1 MSIKTLYPESLTP
14 LMTRLD
20 ELGEKAIVSDL
31 IELFDPDGA
40 HNLGDDCAVV
50 DLGRDYLL
58 VTTDI
63 INRKTHIPEGAG
75 SRDVGW
81 HIAAI
86 NLSDIAAM
94 GGQPL
99 GMLFAFGLRGDAPVS
114 DLTEISEGIR
124 ECCSNY
130 AIPVLGGD
138 TKESD
143 VLTISGTA
151 IGTVPK
157 SEILWRKGA
166 KPGDI
171 IAMTGVLGKPMEW
184 FRAKDPHKA
193 QFLLRVVPRIREGRI
208 LAQSQ
213 AVTSCIDM
221 SDGLST
227 SLHHL
232 AKAGGVGL
240 EVDFNRLLFAQGL
253 SLEEKEHALH
263 LGGDY
268 ELLFTVSPDRAEH
281 VFNADFG
288 TSPITQVGEVT
299 EDTGVF
305 ILKDGATSQ
314 LPDKG
319 YEHFGGSA

>member
-1 MSIKTLYPESLTP
+1 MSK
-14 LMTRLD
+14 LD
-20 ELGEKAIVSDL
+20 ELGEKAIVANL
-31 IELFDPDGA
+31 VKLFDPDGA

-58 VTTDI
+58 VTTDM
-63 INRKTHIPEGAG
+63 INQRTHIPEGAE
-75 SRDVGW
+75 SRDIGW

-99 GMLFAFGLRGDAPVS
+99 GALFAFGLMNDTQFS
-114 DLTEISEGIR
+114 ELEEITQGIR
-124 ECCSNY
+124 DCCSNY
-130 AIPVLGGD
+130 AIQVLGGD
-138 TKESD
+138 TKESET
-143 VLTISGTA
+143 LTISGTA

-166 KPGDI
+166 RPGNI
-171 IAMTGVLGKPMEW
+171 VAMTGALGKTIEW
-184 FRAKDPHKA
+184 GRVRHPEKT
-193 QFLLRVVPRIREGRI
+193 QFLLRIVPRVREGRI

-227 SLHHL
+227 SLHHISRSSGCGL
-232 AKAGGVGL
+232 A
-240 EVDFNRLLFAQGL
+240 VDFDRLPFAMGL
-253 SLEEKEHALH
+253 SSDEKDQSLH

-268 ELLFTVSPDRAEH
+268 ELLFTVSPDRAEQ

-288 TSPITQVGEVT
+288 TSPITQIGEVVE
-299 EDTGVF
+299 EDGVF
-305 ILKDGATSQ
+305 LNREGVSQ
-314 LPDKG
+314 KLPDKG
-319 YEHFGGSA
+319 YEHFGGGE